1 MRIEFIGR
9 EMGFGNTEITVFSPV
24 SLNGELDREK
34 VAMDNK
40 KTGLDG
46 SAEDELVTRAQQ
58 SDNAAFEELMR
69 RTSGSSFKLAMS
81 ILRDRQ
87 EAEDEVQNSYLNAWR
102 HVKQF
107 QREAKFSTWMS
118 RIVANHC
125 LMRLRKARG
134 AAFVYLD
141 DAGEDRGRRPL
152 EVADNRPTPEGSLSG
167 KELSALMQREIARL
181 PPILRGVLVLR
192 DVEELSTDEAASRL
206 GISASAVKARLLRAR
221 VELRSRLENYYSGPG
236 AAALTA

>member
-1 MRIEFIGR
+1 
-9 EMGFGNTEITVFSPV
+9 
-24 SLNGELDREK
+24 
-34 VAMDNK
+34 MDNK
-40 KTGLDG
+40 TTGLDS

-87 EAEDEVQNSYLNAWR
+87 EAEDEVQNAYLNAWR

-107 QREAKFSTWMS
+107 HREAKFSTWMS

-134 AAFVYLD
+134 ASFVYLD
-141 DAGEDRGRRPL
+141 EVSEDRGMRPL
-152 EVADNRPTPEGSLSG
+152 EVADKRATPEGSLSG

-221 VELRSRLENYYSGPG
+221 MELRNRLENYYPGPG